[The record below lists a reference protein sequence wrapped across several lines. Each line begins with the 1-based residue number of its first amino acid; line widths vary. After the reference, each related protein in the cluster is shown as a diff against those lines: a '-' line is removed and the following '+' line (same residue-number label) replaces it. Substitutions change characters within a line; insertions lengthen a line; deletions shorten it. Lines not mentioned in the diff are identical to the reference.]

1 MQRIMAATVCV
12 LMLLG
17 AAYAG
22 TNPDDN
28 TENPTKKY
36 LVWGDYK
43 IEINKHGGL
52 GRDWPT
58 PDLFWEQHAML
69 KKKAAANPER
79 PNIMRTILLVIPKT
93 EATAYKI
100 EDGQKIELGKRT
112 PVMTEDEIKWALK
125 QWREFEEMVYIFSG
139 GNLQLDTTIKIIDEP
154 LKVETGP
161 RYVFRVAP
169 QREFI
174 DKYLPFE
181 RGEYQSYNSLY
192 NSAEAMNA
200 TPHGSTMGA
209 VIGIKGCGT
218 SDNAWYGRNKRIDER
233 TGYIFLHEWL
243 NQQCSATSN
252 MMPYPD
258 KEALWNNYVLHK
270 IGYGGDPINAWP
282 WITARRD
289 VMRFI
294 IRPGMWR
301 RWTPIDPYVSRA
313 IGRWVM
319 FVPAGGDLARE
330 VSVAPASEG
339 KLLEMEM
346 DKYTQFDVRKVP
358 VEGPKFVTYSATY
371 YFRTYVESA
380 TRQEVRLW
388 AGADERFQLWLNGVM
403 VRDGWGWNYSNDDGK
418 LFEKVTYTTLEKGI
432 NTLVLVLPNRG
443 DRIEFR
449 VRFCKTDGS
458 GEQPEGV
465 RAFPTLDQRQPLPLK
480 DPVVYDFTQP
490 KLYTWAEVGD
500 NPWLSMPRLDEEAL
514 RQLTGI
520 DTLEIR
526 LNDKPYI
533 DERGRQRIADQHL
546 FFSVPK
552 EAVTSPWIAEPVEN
566 SGALNNDFDFRW
578 KSLACLRVPNRP
590 GPEKDV
596 LFLRFDVAEPLMHLL
611 KTKGRPAN
619 ESIVGWVLV
628 DWKLAYV
635 VLVNLDLD
643 RPVKTELDLLS
654 KQPE

>member
-388 AGADERFQLWLNGVM
+388 AAADQRFQLWLNGVM

-480 DPVVYDFTQP
+480 DPVVYDFKKP
-490 KLYTWAEVGD
+490 KLFTWAEVGD
-500 NPWLSMPRLDEEAL
+500 NPWLSMPQLDDEAL

-520 DTLEIR
+520 ETLEMK
-526 LNDKPYI
+526 LNEKNYI
-533 DERGRQRIADQHL
+533 DERGRERVADQHL
-546 FFSVPK
+546 FLSVPK
-552 EAVTSPWIAEPVEN
+552 EAVTSPWIPEPVED
-566 SGALNNDFDFRW
+566 SAALNNDFDFRW
-578 KSLACLRVPNRP
+578 KSVACLRVPNRP

-643 RPVKTELDLLS
+643 GPVRTELDLL
-654 KQPE
+654 KKRPE